1 MPMIKVDL
9 HKGRSSDQKREFVS
23 VITREAAR
31 ILKCAPE
38 DIDIVFQEVDTQ
50 DWAKGGVLNSDRPA

>member
-9 HKGRSSDQKREFVS
+9 HKGRSRDQKREFVS

-31 ILKCAPE
+31 IL
-38 DIDIVFQEVDTQ
+38 
-50 DWAKGGVLNSDRPA
+50 